1 MSSSDDSVAQS
12 AVRHSTLD
20 ALRRGRTVIHGF
32 VPIARSIHYRP
43 SLRARSIVRVDS
55 LCGAA
60 RVVFTCV
67 DIMEGIKKKELVSIG
82 ELNTSSREM
91 TKLTKKDA
99 PTLALEE
106 NSGVGRH
113 ELPRC
118 LEKLDGKDYFFQIR
132 FTPYN
137 FTPKPL
143 NQTTVVDSE
152 GGQATASASNTV
164 VTAKIATGVKEPN
177 PSNGS

>member
-1 MSSSDDSVAQS
+1 MLLLT
-12 AVRHSTLD
+12 TLHQGLD
-20 ALRRGRTVIHGF
+20 LWPFT
-32 VPIARSIHYRP
+32 
-43 SLRARSIVRVDS
+43 SLTP
-55 LCGAA
+55 

>member
-1 MSSSDDSVAQS
+1 MDGHSSLALGCRWKLVIRLFPSGLQMCFSQSDRGYQ
-12 AVRHSTLD
+12 VRIFD
-20 ALRRGRTVIHGF
+20 
-32 VPIARSIHYRP
+32 
-43 SLRARSIVRVDS
+43 
-55 LCGAA
+55 
-60 RVVFTCV
+60 
-67 DIMEGIKKKELVSIG
+67 
-82 ELNTSSREM
+82 REM

-164 VTAKIATGVKEPN
+164 VTAKTATGVKEPN

>member
-1 MSSSDDSVAQS
+1 MDGHSSLALGCRWKLVIRLFPSGLQMCFSQSDRASGYDSNDS
-12 AVRHSTLD
+12 AT
-20 ALRRGRTVIHGF
+20 F
-32 VPIARSIHYRP
+32 
-43 SLRARSIVRVDS
+43 
-55 LCGAA
+55 
-60 RVVFTCV
+60 VVF
-67 DIMEGIKKKELVSIG
+67 D
-82 ELNTSSREM
+82 REM

-143 NQTTVVDSE
+143 YLNRLYNHNQTTVVDSE